1 MVMQLWTL
9 LKLPVVKAI
18 RQSMGIE
25 SCCATAT
32 PTDSASIYSS
42 PQMPASRS
50 RIGVIF
56 FTVLI
61 DLIGFGIVLPI
72 LPFYA
77 QRFGAAGLGYG
88 AVIGVFSLMQF
99 VATALLGKLSDRIG
113 RRPVLLATMLVNAVG
128 YTLFAFAGS
137 YWVLFLSRV
146 VSGFAGGNISAAQA
160 YIADITTPAE
170 RSRGMG
176 MVGAAF
182 GIGFSLGP
190 AIGGFSAHYL
200 GPSAPGLVAVGLS
213 LANFVS
219 AYFILPESLK
229 HELRVRRP
237 LFDLGHIGEAIARP
251 KLRPLM
257 IVWALTPVAFAGYTV
272 ALPLHASKALNW
284 TERDLAILFTII
296 GVTAASVQG
305 YFFGKIARRTGE
317 RALVIAGTFGMA
329 LSIAIVPFLASSALL
344 YGWTFVLAVANSI
357 FAPAATGL
365 VSVYADPTEQGTIL
379 GAAQAIAA
387 LGRTAGPPLIGT
399 IYDIV
404 NGNAA
409 FFVAGVVMALA
420 GVAAFGLAPARHGE
434 PGPVPAGPPI
444 PSVPPPPLPPEAS
457 RGL

>member
-1 MVMQLWTL
+1 M
-9 LKLPVVKAI
+9 PV
-18 RQSMGIE
+18 
-25 SCCATAT
+25 
-32 PTDSASIYSS
+32 
-42 PQMPASRS
+42 SRS

-88 AVIGVFSLMQF
+88 AVVGVFSLMQF

-113 RRPVLLATMLVNAVG
+113 RRPVLLTTMLINAVG

-160 YIADITTPAE
+160 YIADITSPAE

-190 AIGGFSAHYL
+190 AIGGFAAHY
-200 GPSAPGLVAVGLS
+200 GGSAAPGLVAVGLS

-219 AYFILPESLK
+219 AYFILPESLR
-229 HELRVRRP
+229 HEHRVKRP
-237 LFDLGHIGEAIARP
+237 MFDLRHIGEAIARP
-251 KLRPLM
+251 RLRPLM
-257 IVWALTPVAFAGYTV
+257 LVWALVPLAFAGYTV
-272 ALPLHASKALNW
+272 ALPLHANAALGW
-284 TERDLAILFTII
+284 KERELAILFTII
-296 GVTAASVQG
+296 GVTAAAVQG
-305 YFFGKIARRTGE
+305 YFFGKLVRRTGE
-317 RALVIAGTFGMA
+317 RTLVIAGTFGMA
-329 LSIAIVPFLASSALL
+329 VSIAAVPFLPSSALL
-344 YGWTFVLAVANSI
+344 YAWTFVLAFSNSV

-399 IYDIV
+399 IYDVVSPITSFLLA
-404 NGNAA
+404 GGIMI
-409 FFVAGVVMALA
+409 VAGL
-420 GVAAFGLAPARHGE
+420 AAFGLAPVPHQATVAH
-434 PGPVPAGPPI
+434 PPAAPPVPSA
-444 PSVPPPPLPPEAS
+444 PSSPPPPTEA
-457 RGL
+457 

>member
-1 MVMQLWTL
+1 MERGPELEN
-9 LKLPVVKAI
+9 LPLFSDVRKHERRYIAA
-18 RQSMGIE
+18 R
-25 SCCATAT
+25 
-32 PTDSASIYSS
+32 
-42 PQMPASRS
+42 MPASRS

-113 RRPVLLATMLVNAVG
+113 RRPVLLTTMIVNAVG

-190 AIGGFSAHYL
+190 AIGGFAAHY
-200 GPSAPGLVAVGLS
+200 GGATAPGLVAVGLS

-229 HELRVRRP
+229 HDLRVKRP
-237 LFDLGHIGEAIARP
+237 ILDLRHIGEAIGRP

-257 IVWALTPVAFAGYTV
+257 LVWALVPLAFAGYTV
-272 ALPLHASKALNW
+272 ALPLWANAALGW
-284 TERDLAILFTII
+284 KERELAILFTII
-296 GVTAASVQG
+296 GVTAATVQG
-305 YFFGKIARRTGE
+305 YFFGKIVRRTGE
-317 RALVIAGTFGMA
+317 RTLVIAGTFGMA
-329 LSIAIVPFLASSALL
+329 AAIAAVPFLSSSALL
-344 YGWTFVLAVANSI
+344 YGWTFVLAFSNSV

-365 VSVYADPTEQGTIL
+365 VSVYADPSEQGTIL
-379 GAAQAIAA
+379 GAAQAIGA

-399 IYDIV
+399 IYD
-404 NGNAA
+404 
-409 FFVAGVVMALA
+409 VVSPITSFLLA
-420 GVAAFGLAPARHGE
+420 GVIMVIAGLASFGLAPVPHHVA
-434 PGPVPAGPPI
+434 PGQPPVAPPTPAVPLPE
-444 PSVPPPPLPPEAS
+444 PPPSES
-457 RGL
+457 

>member
-1 MVMQLWTL
+1 VRRF
-9 LKLPVVKAI
+9 VI
-18 RQSMGIE
+18 
-25 SCCATAT
+25 
-32 PTDSASIYSS
+32 
-42 PQMPASRS
+42 
-50 RIGVIF
+50 IF

-61 DLIGFGIVLPI
+61 DLIGFGIILPI

-88 AVIGVFSLMQF
+88 GVIGVFSLMQF

-113 RRPVLLATMLVNAVG
+113 RRPVLLTTMLVNAVG

-160 YIADITTPAE
+160 YMADITTPAE

-190 AIGGFSAHYL
+190 AIGGFAAHY
-200 GPSAPGLVAVGLS
+200 GGTAAPGLVAVALS

-229 HELRVRRP
+229 HELRVKRP
-237 LFDLGHIGEAIARP
+237 ILDMAHIGDALARP
-251 KLRPLM
+251 RLRPLM
-257 IVWALTPVAFAGYTV
+257 AVWALVPLAFAGYTV
-272 ALPLHASKALNW
+272 ALPLRAAAALGW
-284 TERDLAILFTII
+284 QEREMAILFTII

-305 YFFGKIARRTGE
+305 YFFGKIVRRVGE
-317 RALVIAGTFGMA
+317 RTLVIAGTFGMA
-329 LSIAIVPFLASSALL
+329 LAIAVVPFLPSSALL
-344 YGWTFVLAVANSI
+344 YGWTFVLAVSNSV

-365 VSVYADPTEQGTIL
+365 VSVYAAPHEQGTVL

-399 IYDIV
+399 VYDLVSPITS
-404 NGNAA
+404 
-409 FFVAGVVMALA
+409 FLLAGVVMVLA
-420 GVAAFGLAPARHGE
+420 GLVAFGLAPGTHHAAGQAA
-434 PGPVPAGPPI
+434 PPASPVPSLPLPD
-444 PSVPPPPLPPEAS
+444 PPPSES
-457 RGL
+457 

>member
-1 MVMQLWTL
+1 
-9 LKLPVVKAI
+9 
-18 RQSMGIE
+18 
-25 SCCATAT
+25 
-32 PTDSASIYSS
+32 
-42 PQMPASRS
+42 MPASRS

-113 RRPVLLATMLVNAVG
+113 RRPVLLTTMLVNAVG
-128 YTLFAFAGS
+128 YALFAFAGS

-190 AIGGFSAHYL
+190 AIGGFAAHFG
-200 GPSAPGLVAVGLS
+200 GPTGPGLVAVGLS

-219 AYFILPESLK
+219 AYFILPESLH
-229 HELRVRRP
+229 HELRVTRS

-251 KLRPLM
+251 RLRPLM
-257 IVWALTPVAFAGYTV
+257 AVWALVPIAFAGYTV
-272 ALPLHASKALNW
+272 VLPLQASAVLGWK
-284 TERDLAILFTII
+284 EREMAILFTII
-296 GVTAASVQG
+296 GVTAALVQG
-305 YFFGKIARRTGE
+305 YFFGKLVRRTGE
-317 RALVIAGTFGMA
+317 RLLVIAGTFGMA
-329 LSIAIVPFLASSALL
+329 VSIAVVPVLHSSGVL
-344 YGWTFVLAVANSI
+344 YVWTFVLAFANSV

-365 VSVYADPTEQGTIL
+365 VSVYAEPTEQGTIL
-379 GAAQAIAA
+379 GAAQAIAG
-387 LGRTAGPPLIGT
+387 LGRTIGPPLIGT
-399 IYDIV
+399 IYDVVSPVTSFLLAGAIMI
-404 NGNAA
+404 
-409 FFVAGVVMALA
+409 VAGFAAL
-420 GVAAFGLAPARHGE
+420 GLAPVPHHATAGH
-434 PGPVPAGPPI
+434 VPAAPPA
-444 PSVPPPPLPPEAS
+444 PPPSEA
-457 RGL
+457 

>member
-1 MVMQLWTL
+1 
-9 LKLPVVKAI
+9 
-18 RQSMGIE
+18 
-25 SCCATAT
+25 
-32 PTDSASIYSS
+32 
-42 PQMPASRS
+42 MPASRS

-113 RRPVLLATMLVNAVG
+113 RRPVLLTTMLVNAAG
-128 YTLFAFAGS
+128 YALFAFAGS

-190 AIGGFSAHYL
+190 AIGGFAAHYL
-200 GPSAPGLVAVGLS
+200 GASAPGLVAVGLS
-213 LANFVS
+213 LANFAS
-219 AYFILPESLK
+219 AYFILPESLH
-229 HELRVRRP
+229 HELRVKRA

-251 KLRPLM
+251 RLRALM
-257 IVWALTPVAFAGYTV
+257 IVWALVPIAFAGYTV
-272 ALPLHASKALNW
+272 VLPLFASARLGWK
-284 TERDLAILFTII
+284 ERELAILFTII
-296 GVTAASVQG
+296 GVTAAAVQG
-305 YFFGKIARRTGE
+305 YFFGKLVRRSGE
-317 RALVIAGTFGMA
+317 RLLVTIGTFGMA
-329 LSIAIVPFLASSALL
+329 VSIAVIPLVHSSAVL
-344 YGWTFVLAVANSI
+344 YGWTFVLAFANSV

-365 VSVYADPTEQGTIL
+365 VSVYAERTEQGTIL
-379 GAAQAIAA
+379 GAAQAIAG
-387 LGRTAGPPLIGT
+387 LGRTIGPPLIGT
-399 IYDIV
+399 IYDV
-404 NGNAA
+404 VSPVTS
-409 FFVAGVVMALA
+409 FLVAGLVMIVAGFAAL
-420 GVAAFGLAPARHGE
+420 GLAP
-434 PGPVPAGPPI
+434 VPA
-444 PSVPPPPLPPEAS
+444 VPPAPPSSGPLTSPK
-457 RGL
+457 L

>member
-1 MVMQLWTL
+1 
-9 LKLPVVKAI
+9 
-18 RQSMGIE
+18 
-25 SCCATAT
+25 
-32 PTDSASIYSS
+32 
-42 PQMPASRS
+42 MPASRA
-50 RIGVIF
+50 RTGVIF

-77 QRFGAAGLGYG
+77 QRFGAAGQGYG
-88 AVIGVFSLMQF
+88 YIIGVFSLMQF

-113 RRPVLLATMLVNAVG
+113 RRPVLLTTMIVNAVG

-160 YIADITTPAE
+160 YMADITTPAE

-176 MVGAAF
+176 VVGAAF

-229 HELRVRRP
+229 QENRVRRP
-237 LFDLGHIGEAIARP
+237 LFDLRHIVEAVARP

-272 ALPLHASKALNW
+272 ALPLYASKMLHW

-296 GVTAASVQG
+296 GVTAAAVQG
-305 YFFGKIARRTGE
+305 YFFGKIARHTGE

-329 LSIAIVPFLASSALL
+329 VSIAIIPYLPSSALL
-344 YGWTFVLAVANSI
+344 YGWTFVLAFANSI

-365 VSVYADPTEQGTIL
+365 VSVYADPTEQGTVL

-399 IYDIV
+399 IYDVV
-404 NGNAA
+404 NRDAA
-409 FFVAGVVMALA
+409 FFVAGAIMVLA
-420 GVAAFGLAPARHGE
+420 GVAAMSLAPTRPGE
-434 PGPVPAGPPI
+434 PSHVPAGPPI
-444 PSVPPPPLPPEAS
+444 RSVPSPPLPPDA
-457 RGL
+457 

>member
-1 MVMQLWTL
+1 MPEQT
-9 LKLPVVKAI
+9 
-18 RQSMGIE
+18 
-25 SCCATAT
+25 
-32 PTDSASIYSS
+32 SS
-42 PQMPASRS
+42 PASRA

-72 LPFYA
+72 LPYYA

-88 AVIGVFSLMQF
+88 AIIGVFSLMQF

-113 RRPVLLATMLVNAVG
+113 RRPVLLTTMIVNAVG

-190 AIGGFSAHYL
+190 AIGGFAAHY
-200 GPSAPGLVAVGLS
+200 GGATAPGLVAVGLS

-237 LFDLGHIGEAIARP
+237 LFDLGHIGEAAARP

-272 ALPLHASKALNW
+272 ALPLHASKTLHW

-296 GVTAASVQG
+296 GVTAAAVHG
-305 YFFGKIARRTGE
+305 YFFGKMARRTGE
-317 RALVIAGTFGMA
+317 RALVIAGTLGMA
-329 LSIAIVPFLASSALL
+329 VFFAIVPFLPSSGLL
-344 YGWTFVLAVANSI
+344 YGWTFVLAFANSI

-365 VSVYADPTEQGTIL
+365 VSVYADPSEQGTVL
-379 GAAQAIAA
+379 GAAQAISA
-387 LGRTAGPPLIGT
+387 LGRTAGPPLIGKM
-399 IYDIV
+399 YDV
-404 NGNAA
+404 SHVTSFLLAGFFMAVAGLAA
-409 FFVAGVVMALA
+409 FR
-420 GVAAFGLAPARHGE
+420 LAPVAHH
-434 PGPVPAGPPI
+434 A
-444 PSVPPPPLPPEAS
+444 PPPSES
-457 RGL
+457 